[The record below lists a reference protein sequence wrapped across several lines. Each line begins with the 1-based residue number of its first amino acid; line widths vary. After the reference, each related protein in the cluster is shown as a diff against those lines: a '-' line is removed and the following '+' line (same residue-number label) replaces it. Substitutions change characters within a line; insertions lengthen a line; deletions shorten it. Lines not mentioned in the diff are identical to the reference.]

1 MLTVA
6 LGGEGRL
13 LAPKQWMSQ
22 LTPAVSVQGKTSPW
36 EERPHPALLHKST
49 GQPRRGQAA
58 FPSDLALVCGHCRE
72 GCLFKNK

>member
-49 GQPRRGQAA
+49 GQPRRGQAGLGISLR
-58 FPSDLALVCGHCRE
+58 P
-72 GCLFKNK
+72 CLSVRSLQRGVFI